1 MADPSAAV
9 GATSPTGPGAPPTPP
24 RPTDLG
30 TLKPLV
36 ETVGLVAAQLS
47 VLGSVL
53 VYFGSIATR
62 VEARFFGL
70 DPNQLDYSNQDLL
83 MRAIAPMLGPLTIG
97 GAVGV
102 FLLQLNNLVARR
114 AERLEHWPRI
124 GLAVEATTLAG
135 LGFLAAGAVWQWHLG
150 SRHSYWSPLF
160 LGLGAVLVLCGRGT
174 AAMLNHR
181 RQHRPPPASL
191 TNPQTAKPMSPIRAL
206 DAHSKLVLG
215 FVVVFAVFG
224 FTARLAQADGFRRA
238 ISLVADLD
246 ERTTVSVLSEEPLIL
261 NRRGV
266 ACFPVSD
273 SRFTRRY
280 TGLHLLAYRNDRF
293 FLVPTGFDVN
303 NGVLVVLLDD
313 PSIRVEYDAT
323 PQLRRA
329 EGLPTRPPIE
339 SPDPT
344 LRC

>member
-1 MADPSAAV
+1 M
-9 GATSPTGPGAPPTPP
+9 
-24 RPTDLG
+24 
-30 TLKPLV
+30 V

-53 VYFGSIATR
+53 VYFGTIATR

-70 DPNQLDYSNQDLL
+70 DPSQLDYSNQDLL

-102 FLLQLNNLVARR
+102 FLLQLNSLAARR
-114 AERLEHWPRI
+114 AERLDRW
-124 GLAVEATTLAG
+124 ALAG
-135 LGFLAAGAVWQWHLG
+135 PVIEGVTFLGLGLLAAGAAWQWHLG

-160 LGLGAVLVLCGRGT
+160 LGLGAILVLGGRGT
-174 AAMLNHR
+174 SAMLRHR
-181 RQHRPPPASL
+181 RQARRPAASATPAPE
-191 TNPQTAKPMSPIRAL
+191 TAAATVAAKPMSPIRAL
-206 DAHSKLVLG
+206 DAHAKLVVG
-215 FVVVFAVFG
+215 FVLVFAVFG

-238 ISLVADLD
+238 ISLVTDLD
-246 ERTTVSVLSEEPLIL
+246 QRTTVSVLSEEPLVL

-266 ACFPVSD
+266 ACFPVAD

-280 TGLHLLAYRNDRF
+280 TGLHLVAYRNDRF

-303 NGVLVVLLDD
+303 NGVMVVLPDD
-313 PSIRVEYDAT
+313 SAIRVEYDAT

-329 EGLPTRPPIE
+329 EGLPTRPPVE